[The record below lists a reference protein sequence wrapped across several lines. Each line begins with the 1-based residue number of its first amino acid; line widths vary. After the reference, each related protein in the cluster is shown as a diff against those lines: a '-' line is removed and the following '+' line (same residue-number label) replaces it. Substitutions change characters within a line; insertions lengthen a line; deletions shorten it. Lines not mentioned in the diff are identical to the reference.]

1 MVAQEE
7 GDAAWVDAVT
17 TQLCE
22 RVMKDSQAMGVLSV
36 AMNNTMGMAGMNAV
50 FQGMMLMGG
59 GPEGEAPPGG
69 G

>member
-7 GDAAWVDAVT
+7 GNAAWVDTVT
-17 TQLCE
+17 TQLCK
-22 RVMKDSQAMGVLSV
+22 RVMKDSHAMGVLSV
-36 AMNNTMGMAGMNAV
+36 AMNNTMGMAGMNTV

>member
-1 MVAQEE
+1 MTQEE
-7 GDAAWVDAVT
+7 GDAARVDV
-17 TQLCE
+17 
-22 RVMKDSQAMGVLSV
+22 SV
-36 AMNNTMGMAGMNAV
+36 AINNTMGMAGMNAV

>member
-7 GDAAWVDAVT
+7 GDVAWVDAVT
-17 TQLCE
+17 THLCKW
-22 RVMKDSQAMGVLSV
+22 VMKDSQAMGVLSV
-36 AMNNTMGMAGMNAV
+36 AMNNPVGMVGMNAV